1 MNHKTLCIAEW
12 QSFGIE
18 EIQQVLGQNTQA
30 NANLQ
35 NQAQKIFEELV
46 EFAHIEGN
54 HIYLKFAGKKLK
66 AQHYV
71 GLIQTKSGFCLEIL
85 PKTFRTA
92 KESEGFVSKDIED
105 KQNSIKSAKT
115 LLLKMLQS
123 LKDSPFKQS
132 HFAHLK
138 LAKMPLLEIFI
149 LMFLEELEKLVKKGL
164 KSDYIVREENRNFLK
179 GKLLFNENLK
189 LNFAHKEKFF
199 TSSDE
204 FSANISP
211 NRLIKATLELLSKQ
225 RLSATISTKLTQMR
239 FIFAD
244 ISPSQHIAKDFS
256 QCRKS
261 RHLKGYYPLLQWCEI
276 FLKRKTFTSYQGN
289 SQAFA
294 LLFDMN
300 KLFESFVV
308 SEMKKWLCGMKLSY
322 ENEAFMEQ
330 IFEENKKDSYI
341 KTQEKSKYLATM
353 GEDKKDKFQLNPDI
367 VGYQKQQI
375 QAKQALFI
383 ADTKW
388 KILSQE
394 KQNYGISQS
403 DMYQIFA
410 YLAKYQC
417 KRGFLIYPKIKDC
430 KDTLENLELI
440 FKPEIFNKDNQEAN
454 KAKLTLC
461 FFNV

>member
-12 QSFGIE
+12 QSFGVE

-30 NANLQ
+30 NANPQ
-35 NQAQKIFEELV
+35 NQAQKIFDELR
-46 EFAHIEGN
+46 EFAEGN

-66 AQHYV
+66 AQNYV
-71 GLIQTKSGFCLEIL
+71 GLIQTKSGFYLEIL

-92 KESEGFVSKDIED
+92 KESEGFVSKDID
-105 KQNSIKSAKT
+105 NKQNSIKSAKT

-164 KSDYIVREENRNFLK
+164 KSDYIVREENRKFLK
-179 GKLLFNENLK
+179 GKLLFDENLK
-189 LNFAHKEKFF
+189 LNFAHKERFF

-204 FSANISP
+204 FSANIAP
-211 NRLIKATLELLSKQ
+211 NRIIKSTLGFLSTQ
-225 RLSATISTKLTQMR
+225 NLSAKTSTKLTQAR
-239 FIFAD
+239 FIFTD

-276 FLKRKTFTSYQGN
+276 FLKRKTFTPYCADSK
-289 SQAFA
+289 AFA

-300 KLFESFVV
+300 KLFESFVA

-330 IFEENKKDSYI
+330 IFGENKKDSYL

-353 GEDKKDKFQLNPDI
+353 GEDKKNKFQLNPDI

-454 KAKLTLC
+454 KVKLTLC